1 MQKTYQQL
9 WDMRPTH
16 RPPNGT
22 CGHIA
27 RQRPRPRPS
36 QPPFPAFGL
45 TQLAGPLS
53 TRDLGPSVSRRRLP
67 APPLLPQSLRTRLA
81 VRPERL
87 LGVVERMGA
96 EADD

>member
-36 QPPFPAFGL
+36 RFPFPAFGL

-53 TRDLGPSVSRRRLP
+53 TRDFGPSVGRRRLP
-67 APPLLPQSLRTRLA
+67 ATSLLPQSLCTRLA
-81 VRPERL
+81 IRPKRL
-87 LGVVERMGA
+87 LGVVERMGI
-96 EADD
+96 ETDD

>member
-16 RPPNGT
+16 QPPNGT

-36 QPPFPAFGL
+36 RFPFPAFDL

-67 APPLLPQSLRTRLA
+67 ATSLLPQSLCARLA
-81 VRPERL
+81 IRPERL
-87 LGVVERMGA
+87 LGVVERMGI
-96 EADD
+96 ETDD